1 MITKDKTSNFSDVAK
16 DITIKQVRDGKIN
29 RTQIYGLDSYIDD
42 ITLTTYSKELKK
54 KLGTMCVISKD
65 ETGKFMG
72 FQGNHVDTVY
82 KYLISKNIVAEQK
95 IKK

>member
-42 ITLTTYSKELKK
+42 ATLTIYSKELKK

-65 ETGKFMG
+65 DIGKFMG